1 MKRIRVL
8 IADDHAV
15 VRMGFA
21 SLLGTVREV
30 EVVGDAFDGEDAV
43 RKALA
48 LRPDV
53 VVMDLVMPRKDGA
66 SATAELR
73 EKAPDVKVLVLMGA
87 TGPRIEAALR
97 ALPDFHEGD
106 VTILH
111 AQDMPDAVNQAR
123 AAAHPG
129 DVVSLSPASAS
140 FDKYPNFEARG
151 REYKEIV
158 RSLK

>member
-1 MKRIRVL
+1 MLFR
-8 IADDHAV
+8 
-15 VRMGFA
+15 
-21 SLLGTVREV
+21 S
-30 EVVGDAFDGEDAV
+30 
-43 RKALA
+43 
-48 LRPDV
+48 
-53 VVMDLVMPRKDGA
+53 
-66 SATAELR
+66 
-73 EKAPDVKVLVLMGA
+73 
-87 TGPRIEAALR
+87 AALR